1 MIYNKGK
8 DVKELI
14 RLTTKIESILRAIKD
29 DLIPLT
35 KKGIEE
41 GNHVFG
47 GLVLDANTFNT
58 IVAGTNDRQKNPI
71 FHGEIDTILR
81 FFSIKDHPD
90 PSNCIF
96 VASHDP
102 CSMCISAIA
111 WSGFK
116 EIWVLFGYE
125 DVAKEFEMPV
135 DLTMYKEIYGVE
147 GAKDNNAFFRK
158 YNIGLEAEKEPDAEI
173 LKEKIAEITD
183 IYSSLQVK
191 DFTYPG
197 M

>member
-1 MIYNKGK
+1 M
-8 DVKELI
+8 I
-14 RLTTKIESILRAIKD
+14 RLSKIEKILDAIRN

-35 KKGIEE
+35 KKGVEE

-47 GLVLDANTFNT
+47 GLILETETYKTV
-58 IVAGTNDRQKNPI
+58 VAGTNNRQKNPI

-81 FFSIKDHPD
+81 FFSMKDHPD
-90 PSNCIF
+90 PSKCIF

-125 DVAKEFEMPV
+125 DVAKDFEMPV
-135 DLTMYKEIYGVE
+135 DLMIYKEVFGVK
-147 GAKDNNAFFRK
+147 GAREDNIFFKK
-158 YNIGLEAEKEPDAEI
+158 YNIKREAKKAHNSKDLEKKIEEI
-173 LKEKIAEITD
+173 ERL
-183 IYSSLQVK
+183 YRSLEVNG
-191 DFTYPG
+191 FSYPG

>member
-1 MIYNKGK
+1 
-8 DVKELI
+8 
-14 RLTTKIESILRAIKD
+14 LTDKIEAILRSIEF
-29 DLIPLT
+29 DLLPLT
-35 KKGIEE
+35 RKGVKQ

-47 GLVLDANTFNT
+47 GLVLDANTYET
-58 IVAGTNDRQKNPI
+58 IVAGTNNRQGNPI

-90 PSNCIF
+90 PTKCIF

-102 CSMCISAIA
+102 CPMCISAIA

-125 DVAKEFEMPV
+125 EVARDYEMPV
-135 DLTMYKEIYGVE
+135 DLMIYKEVFGVK
-147 GAKDNNAFFRK
+147 GAKENNIFFKK
-158 YNIGLEAEKEPDAEI
+158 YSIKQEAKKAENSKDLEK
-173 LKEKIAEITD
+173 KIAEIEQL
-183 IYSSLQVK
+183 YCSLVVNT
-191 DFTYPG
+191 FSYPG